1 MKFDACILYL
11 YTELVWKVARYTSAA
26 PFYFSEQDNYID
38 GGVLA
43 NNPSEDCLTAI
54 QQHYRKRGLK
64 LPISLFVSIGSGQNP
79 SKPLRP
85 VDKMLTFGNWK
96 ELLELLESAVSC
108 LHIHVHWRMFDL
120 WINHTCN
127 HCMF

>member
-1 MKFDACILYL
+1 MTFDACMLYL

-85 VDKMLTFGNWK
+85 VDLHKMMGFGPWFDFM
-96 ELLELLESAVSC
+96 ELLGSAVS
-108 LHIHVHWRMFDL
+108 
-120 WINHTCN
+120 
-127 HCMF
+127 

>member
-1 MKFDACILYL
+1 MWTPVLHNCASSCSDCHNFHA
-11 YTELVWKVARYTSAA
+11 ELVWKVARYTSAA

-64 LPISLFVSIGSGQNP
+64 LPISLLVSIGSGRNP

-85 VDKMLTFGNWK
+85 VDLHKMIGLGPWFDFM
-96 ELLELLESAVSC
+96 ELLGSAVS
-108 LHIHVHWRMFDL
+108 
-120 WINHTCN
+120 
-127 HCMF
+127 

>member
-1 MKFDACILYL
+1 MTLNFDAYL

-26 PFYFSEQDNYID
+26 PFYFTEQDNYID

-64 LPISLFVSIGSGQNP
+64 IPISLLVSIGSGRNP

-85 VDKMLTFGNWK
+85 VDKMLRENWK

-108 LHIHVHWRMFDL
+108 LYIHVH
-120 WINHTCN
+120 
-127 HCMF
+127 